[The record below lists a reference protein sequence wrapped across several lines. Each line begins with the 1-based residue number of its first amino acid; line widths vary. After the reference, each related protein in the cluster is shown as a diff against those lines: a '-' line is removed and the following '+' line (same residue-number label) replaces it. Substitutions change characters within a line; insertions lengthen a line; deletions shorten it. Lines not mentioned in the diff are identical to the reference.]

1 MVRRPEEDEPRVALA
16 GDSLAGSATAGISKE
31 EQKFELKSKAALQS
45 RVSRSVSYESLAWRR
60 SECFCAW
67 AALLRTS
74 GQVVESRSQVMND
87 ERSALGE
94 ISCPKCFWNMRL
106 TAAVHALDSRG
117 RSRQSLGE
125 NR

>member
-1 MVRRPEEDEPRVALA
+1 MHFRPSSPDAIAEASGVVRRPEEDEPRVALA

-94 ISCPKCFWNMRL
+94 ISCPKCRSE
-106 TAAVHALDSRG
+106 APRG
-117 RSRQSLGE
+117 GA
-125 NR
+125 